1 MAVKDVVMSY
11 VEDDIKKI
19 QTKTNLYLQS
29 YGEQGAKHLVQ
40 EVVQNA
46 VDEALDENSQCD
58 RTEITLDLLE
68 DSITVEDNGRGFPE
82 TDYPMDIF
90 CTKIQSG
97 SKFTRE
103 QGTASAGELTTPSS
117 PSIEIY

>member
-103 QGTASAGELTTPSS
+103 QGTTSAGELTTPSS